1 MSLLIA
7 KFIKN
12 SYIYATSYF
21 IFLKNVLKT
30 ILNAFNTNF
39 DFGKIIIKAD
49 IK

>member
-39 DFGKIIIKAD
+39 DLSAFMVKSS
-49 IK
+49 

>member
-12 SYIYATSYF
+12 SCIYATSYF
-21 IFLKNVLKT
+21 IFLKNVLKS

-49 IK
+49 FK